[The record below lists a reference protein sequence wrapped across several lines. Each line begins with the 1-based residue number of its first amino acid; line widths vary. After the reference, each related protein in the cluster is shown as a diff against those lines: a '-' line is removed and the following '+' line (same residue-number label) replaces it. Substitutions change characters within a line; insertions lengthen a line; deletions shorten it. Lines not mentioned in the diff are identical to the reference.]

1 MLLLFLQIPLSSSQQ
16 QYHQDDQQN
25 GTKTTANEW
34 AAKVK
39 ATATEQ
45 DEKYDDKDDGVH
57 CNPSRFTDERAL
69 GAWRRKPARAD
80 CG

>member
-1 MLLLFLQIPLSSSQQ
+1 VLQLRALNSP
-16 QYHQDDQQN
+16 

-69 GAWRRKPARAD
+69 ARISHTD
-80 CG
+80 E